1 MSILCYHAV
10 DPEWRSPLSVT
21 PAEFQAHC
29 AWLARH
35 RRVVG
40 TAEAAVRVAISSHL
54 PRGRVALTFDDGF
67 RSVFQHAFPLL
78 MRYKLPA
85 TMFLVAQTL
94 TPEGRPVDWV
104 DDVPSGQVATLTLEE
119 VREMQQGGVRFGSH
133 SYAHHDLTI
142 LSDAECERD
151 LRASRELLEDLL
163 ETRITLL
170 AYPRGL
176 HNERVRRAAARAGFA
191 NAFTL
196 PEKGESI
203 GPHAIP
209 RVGVYPGN
217 GTMALRAKV
226 SPWYLPLRTSRVF
239 PALRWVSG
247 KGGGR
252 RRTG

>member
-10 DPEWRSPLSVT
+10 DPDWRSPLSIT

-35 RRVVG
+35 RRVIG
-40 TAEAAVRVAISSHL
+40 AAEAAVRLAVSSRL
-54 PRGRVALTFDDGF
+54 PRRWAALTFDDGF
-67 RSVFQHAFPLL
+67 RGVFQHAFPLL
-78 MRYKLPA
+78 TRYRLPA

-104 DDVPSGQVATLTLEE
+104 DGMPSGQMATVTLDE
-119 VREMQQGGVRFGSH
+119 VHEMQRAGIRFGSH
-133 SYAHHDLTI
+133 SYAHHDLTS
-142 LSDAECERD
+142 LSEEECLRD

-176 HNERVRRAAARAGFA
+176 HSERVRRAANRAGFA
-191 NAFTL
+191 HAFTL
-196 PEKGESI
+196 PERRESI

-217 GTMALRAKV
+217 GTTALRAKA

-239 PALRWVSG
+239 PVLRLLA
-247 KGGGR
+247 GR
-252 RRTG
+252 GTHHRMG